1 MGILNITM
9 LVQDPPMLPRL
20 RIVTFTRLRPV
31 LKAAER
37 AASLPAP
44 LPTPLP
50 VSLAA
55 LFATLSLFFTGEVVP
70 AIAEQPPNPI
80 ELQNLNR
87 QIEAINTS
95 PTADL
100 QDLEIFVESLDAQT
114 QGMQAV
120 DDTLEGLTPGHAERL
135 DRYETHLATCS
146 PHVSEDLFFPES
158 LEVIRGWVGERCQVD
173 RRVMI
178 SGHPQGTSCFYTR
191 QDIARITEVTHA
203 LPEDLAQQCQHIQ

>member
-1 MGILNITM
+1 
-9 LVQDPPMLPRL
+9 MLPRL

-31 LKAAER
+31 LKAVER
-37 AASLPAP
+37 AAP
-44 LPTPLP
+44 LPTSLP
-50 VSLAA
+50 ASLTV
-55 LFATLSLFFTGEVVP
+55 LFTTLSLLFTGSATP
-70 AIAEQPPNPI
+70 SMAEQPPNPI
-80 ELQNLNR
+80 ELQTLNR

-114 QGMQAV
+114 QEIQAV

-178 SGHPQGTSCFYTR
+178 SGQPQGTSCLYTR
-191 QDIARITEVTHA
+191 QDIARITEITHA